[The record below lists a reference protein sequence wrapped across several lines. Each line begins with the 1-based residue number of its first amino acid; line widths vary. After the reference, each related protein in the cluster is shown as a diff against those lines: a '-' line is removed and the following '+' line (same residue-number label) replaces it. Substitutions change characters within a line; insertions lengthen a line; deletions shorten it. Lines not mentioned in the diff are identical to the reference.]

1 MNARE
6 FEFEFKF
13 DTVAFKLGVMIDD
26 GYFIFSTLAFFSFG
40 SRSQSLICLKVAV
53 NVSSSGKPVLRYM
66 YYVNEPGLCV
76 DCYGAELD
84 LKLDLFLCQDLQD
97 LQSQAKK
104 EK

>member
-1 MNARE
+1 MPD
-6 FEFEFKF
+6 FEDLDTRKDRVLSQVQHRSNPHKF

-66 YYVNEPGLCV
+66 YYVNEPGLT
-76 DCYGAELD
+76 L
-84 LKLDLFLCQDLQD
+84 LM
-97 LQSQAKK
+97 KK
-104 EK
+104 THSSTPILSS